1 MMTKIFRDSK
11 EPLYKRQNRFMNIKA
26 FRPSVLKKIMNDNA
40 PDYSKD
46 DLLALYS
53 FTGGVAKYVQ
63 LLIEDHAFTVDS
75 MIDSIVSSDSAF
87 ISEGRAILVEEF
99 GKDYDT
105 YFSILSAISSGYT
118 RRAEIES
125 IVGKEIGG
133 YLTRLEDD
141 YGIIRKDEE
150 FARNEDVSFLVI
162 DFSKAPKDIF
172 DLFDHYIHNLDEL
185 FQRLQLFYNTT
196 FKERKSIIIFD
207 EVQFCPQERASHLFI
222 QTSDM

>member
-1 MMTKIFRDSK
+1 MTKIFRDSK